1 MFGPIV
7 VSGEK
12 FEHQIDCFY
21 NDASHTSVLTINRG
35 DIIEVTNERKYTK
48 DNGWYALVKHNNQ
61 CMFYIAFKDL
71 ERYMKKDWLLTILD
85 IDLKIN
91 YLGFKINQ
99 SLETGDKASFIH
111 FTSQLKEINDLKGI
125 MEQYVSNEYE

>member
-1 MFGPIV
+1 
-7 VSGEK
+7 
-12 FEHQIDCFY
+12 
-21 NDASHTSVLTINRG
+21 
-35 DIIEVTNERKYTK
+35 
-48 DNGWYALVKHNNQ
+48 
-61 CMFYIAFKDL
+61 
-71 ERYMKKDWLLTILD
+71 MKKDWLLTILD

-125 MEQYVSNEYE
+125 MEQYASNEYE